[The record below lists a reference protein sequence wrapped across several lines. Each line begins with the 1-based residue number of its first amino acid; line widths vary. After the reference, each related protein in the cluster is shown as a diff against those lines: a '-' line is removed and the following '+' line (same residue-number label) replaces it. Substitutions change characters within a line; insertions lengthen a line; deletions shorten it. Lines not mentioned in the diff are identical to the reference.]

1 MPIDP
6 AYADRIIDFSDFPD
20 INELFYV
27 TDILITD
34 YSSNIYEF
42 SLHRK
47 PIIFFVFDKEE
58 YELTRG
64 VHRTIDEF
72 APGKICKTFDEV
84 AMAILQNDFDIEK
97 TYQFVRDNFDSSVG
111 LSSD

>member
-1 MPIDP
+1 MGNFFRSCLNGLTFAVKPWLAFGI
-6 AYADRIIDFSDFPD
+6 F
-20 INELFYV
+20 L
-27 TDILITD
+27 
-34 YSSNIYEF
+34 
-42 SLHRK
+42 

-97 TYQFVRDNFDSSVG
+97 TYQFVRDNFDSSEG
-111 LSSD
+111 LSSDKVIDNIILKKFSR